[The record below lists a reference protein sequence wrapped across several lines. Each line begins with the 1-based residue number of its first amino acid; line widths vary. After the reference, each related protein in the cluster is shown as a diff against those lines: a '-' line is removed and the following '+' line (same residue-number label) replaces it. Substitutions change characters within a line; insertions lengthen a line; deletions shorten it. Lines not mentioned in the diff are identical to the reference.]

1 MQERPTRAETSRPPV
16 YDQVVMM
23 RTRMAAAPIPQLVE
37 LARQHEGQRDGLVA
51 LVHTLWGNAAALEV
65 AGQVG
70 IVRPEAAASAEPGA
84 ATTAPGSAAITSS
97 GYVVD
102 ATQAG
107 PDAIAQRNQALDAV
121 RAHAS
126 SLPLGVVAG
135 SIAED
140 MDASHQDQINQTGTG
155 VYQGNRTWEK
165 TPGAVDVDCT
175 TYIFKI
181 LEGAFAA
188 SGKSSIWSRVKAKMM
203 AYARAKTPVSLSG
216 VDLQRALQDEGWVGV
231 YLTPHN
237 FQKSTAIPKSERGS
251 KYWGA
256 KHDRQIHN
264 YGHDGEV
271 GKQVEQHLDKVPF
284 GVFAMSSA
292 MHMAVIVRGIVYEV
306 HWSDSASSDNVIQAT
321 SIATFLQSSWGGL
334 LVVPKEDAPTGFD
347 GKADE
352 RAPATPEAT
361 SASAP
366 AAH

>member
-1 MQERPTRAETSRPPV
+1 MERTTRAEPAARPAV

-23 RTRMAAAPIPQLVE
+23 RTRMTAAPIPQLVE
-37 LARQHEGQRDGLVA
+37 LAKQNEGQRDGLVA
-51 LVHTLWGNAAALEV
+51 LVHTLWGNAAALQV
-65 AGQVG
+65 ASEVG
-70 IVRPEAAASAEPGA
+70 IVRPEAASTETASG
-84 ATTAPGSAAITSS
+84 GAAITPG

-102 ATQAG
+102 AAQAG

-121 RAHAS
+121 RAHAAQ
-126 SLPLGVVAG
+126 LPLGVVAG

-140 MDASHQDQINQTGTG
+140 MDVAHQDQINQTGTG
-155 VYQGNRTWEK
+155 VYQGNRTFDK

-188 SGKSSIWSRVKAKMM
+188 SGKSSIWTRVKAKMM

-237 FQKSTAIPKSERGS
+237 FQKSSAIPKSERGS

-256 KHDRQIHN
+256 KHDRRIHN
-264 YGHDGEV
+264 YGHDGEI
-271 GKQVEQHLDKVPF
+271 GKQVEQHLDQVPF

-306 HWSDSASSDNVIQAT
+306 HWSDSASNENVIQAT

-334 LVVPKEDAPTGFD
+334 LVVPKEDAPAGFD

-352 RAPATPEAT
+352 RATTPEAT
-361 SASAP
+361 SAP
-366 AAH
+366 AGN